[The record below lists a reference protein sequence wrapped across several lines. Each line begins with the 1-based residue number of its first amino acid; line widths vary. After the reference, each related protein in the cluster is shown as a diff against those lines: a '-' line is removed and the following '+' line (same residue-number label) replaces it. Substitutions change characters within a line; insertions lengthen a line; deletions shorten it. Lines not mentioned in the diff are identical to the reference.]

1 MAYTDIYDQAVAA
14 ATTLKKKTAV
24 ALHKAAV
31 DIINED
37 AGTALHNDRL
47 TLANRIVSSPAA
59 WADKVIWKVMENAT
73 IAADPG
79 AATDSDVQFVVNSM
93 INTILHMQ

>member
-14 ATTLKKKTAV
+14 ATSLKKKTAV

-37 AGTALHNDRL
+37 AGTALHTDRL
-47 TLANRIVSSPAA
+47 TLANRIVSDPVA

-73 IAADPG
+73 IAADPA
-79 AATDSDVQFVVNSM
+79 AATDSDVQFVTNSM

>member
-1 MAYTDIYDQAVAA
+1 MTYSDIYDQAVAESTA
-14 ATTLKKKTAV
+14 LKKKTAV

-37 AGTALHNDRL
+37 TGTALHNDRL
-47 TLANRIVSSPAA
+47 TLANRIVGNPVA

-73 IAADPG
+73 IAADPA
-79 AATDSDVQFVVNSM
+79 AATDSDVQFVVNSL